1 MQGLVEGAARA
12 LQATL
17 DVALRYR
24 TGDRAPAP
32 LRGLDLI
39 FAVRNMFDRHPPL
52 ITTGPVTD
60 TPYDS
65 TNYSAVGR
73 FASFTI
79 AKKW

>member
-1 MQGLVEGAARA
+1 MRF
-12 LQATL
+12 
-17 DVALRYR
+17 R
-24 TGDRAPAP
+24 TGDRAPGA

-39 FAVRNMFDRHPPL
+39 LAAQNLLDTAPPL

-65 TNYSAVGR
+65 TNYSPVGR
-73 FASFTI
+73 FVSFTI